1 MKKVEIKFDK
11 NSFKKYV
18 KYSIEHRKLF
28 FMIFFSALFVFTFNV
43 IYKNAY
49 YDMKY
54 IDYAESGNF
63 EGNKIK
69 KNTMFKEIIKNINFR
84 KQAMQDVR
92 NKEYK
97 NIFSF
102 NDVEDLDENDDNNEN
117 DNEKDNPILPIE
129 PNVLPKH

>member
-18 KYSIEHRKLF
+18 KCFVKHRKLF
-28 FMIFFSALFVFTFNV
+28 FIMFFSALFIFTFNV

-49 YDMKY
+49 YDMRN

-63 EGNKIK
+63 EGDKMK
-69 KNTMFKEIIKNINFR
+69 KNIMFEEIIKNINFR
-84 KQAMQDVR
+84 KRAMQNAR
-92 NKEYK
+92 NKKYK

-102 NDVEDLDENDDNNEN
+102 NDVEDSDENNSDENDDEN
-117 DNEKDNPILPIE
+117 DNPILPVE